1 MMTHEQLLEMW
12 QTDAGINKTTLD
24 DEALNIPKLHH
35 KYLQILMEIRSKKI
49 AYQHKLEDLKKDKEL
64 YYSGQAEADVYKEKP
79 FDLKILKPDVD
90 KYLESD
96 DEYVLKKTKVDY
108 LETIV
113 NYLDQVLRQIQNRTF
128 QIKNAIEWKRF
139 TSGAI

>member
-1 MMTHEQLLEMW
+1 MTLEEL
-12 QTDAGINKTTLD
+12 QAKVDKDLAINDIELDLESLKTPQIF
-24 DEALNIPKLHH
+24 N
-35 KYLQILMEIRSKKI
+35 KYLKEHTKYSLMLSKARVDFAI
-49 AYQHKLEDLKKDKEL
+49 TKKDKWE
-64 YYSGQAEADVYKEKP
+64 YYTGKASPEVYKEKP